1 MKLGIGRMEN
11 NGNVTYLSQ
20 SQMMFMRI
28 NPITMK
34 VERLNLDIGYCS
46 QCGGIGC
53 SGCNN
58 TGMSEKTIELNTNKE
73 LWVELGDDYRIATMG
88 EIH

>member
-1 MKLGIGRMEN
+1 MRVKMKLGIVRMEN

-34 VERLNLDIGYCS
+34 VERLNLDNWILFSMWWNWLFWMQQYWDVRE
-46 QCGGIGC
+46 
-53 SGCNN
+53 N
-58 TGMSEKTIELNTNKE
+58 
-73 LWVELGDDYRIATMG
+73 Y
-88 EIH
+88 